1 MYHRPYS
8 IIALESRKECIHTE
22 VVIMESKKSTE
33 AASNQWVVPG
43 TAAGYAAGEQV
54 SQAAAD
60 LAGSVDAFEKDLH
73 RTYQEI
79 AQAANDASE
88 KRSWRNL

>member
-1 MYHRPYS
+1 
-8 IIALESRKECIHTE
+8 
-22 VVIMESKKSTE
+22 MESKKSTE

-60 LAGSVDAFEKDLH
+60 LAGSVDAFEENLH
-73 RTYQEI
+73 RT
-79 AQAANDASE
+79 
-88 KRSWRNL
+88 